1 MSFTKSNEAFWWSLF
16 SAGGVASAMFM
27 PVIVAVIGMVLPS
40 QYLGEDPR
48 ASYEHIHGV
57 VTWWPVR
64 MLLLGVIGASFFH
77 AAHRIRHVMIDLGWR
92 HHTAPLS
99 LVCYG
104 GAIAGAATA
113 AWLILTLPA
122 VPQ

>member
-1 MSFTKSNEAFWWSLF
+1 MTFKKSNEAFWWSLF
-16 SAGGVASAMFM
+16 SAGGVASAMFI
-27 PVIVAVIGMVLPS
+27 PAFLVVVGVVLPN
-40 QYLGEDPR
+40 QYLDDPR
-48 ASYEHIHGV
+48 ASYEHLFGL

-64 MLLLGVIGASFFH
+64 LLLLGVIGSSFFH
-77 AAHRIRHVMIDLGWR
+77 AGHRIRHVMIDLGWR

-104 GAIAGAATA
+104 GAMAGAATT
-113 AWLILTLPA
+113 AWIILTLPA

>member
-1 MSFTKSNEAFWWSLF
+1 MTFKKSNEAFWWSLF
-16 SAGGVASAMFM
+16 SAGGVASAMFV
-27 PVIVAVIGMVLPS
+27 PALLIVVGVILPN
-40 QYLGEDPR
+40 QYLDDPR
-48 ASYEHIHGV
+48 ASYEHLFGL

-64 MLLLGVIGASFFH
+64 LLLLGVIGSSFFH
-77 AAHRIRHVMIDLGWR
+77 AGHRIRHVMIDLGWR
-92 HHTAPLS
+92 HQTAPLS

-104 GAIAGAATA
+104 GALAGAATA